1 MRVHRFAMPGL
12 LLVVALVLLA
22 GGLLIER
29 PTRASAQNAGGS
41 WSPVTVL
48 YLSDTR
54 GKIEPCG

>member
-1 MRVHRFAMPGL
+1 MRVHRLALPGL
-12 LLVVALVLLA
+12 LLVVALALLA
-22 GGLLIER
+22 GGLLTEQPSAAR
-29 PTRASAQNAGGS
+29 AQNDGG

>member
-1 MRVHRFAMPGL
+1 MRVHRLAMPGL

-22 GGLLIER
+22 GGLLIEP
-29 PTRASAQNAGGS
+29 PTTASAQNDGG

>member
-1 MRVHRFAMPGL
+1 MRVHRLATPGL
-12 LLVVALVLLA
+12 LLVLALALLA
-22 GGLLIER
+22 GGVLIEQ
-29 PTRASAQNAGGS
+29 PAANAQNDGGK